1 VGAAEEQ
8 RRSAL
13 RRWAGGSALWASR
26 PAVPGPAGWVGV
38 CGDAA
43 VTLKAMLPRAW
54 KRNKSQRAAVLQV
67 NHNELEML
75 WFPFHHLGWF
85 QHPTPECFGALSIWE
100 AQLSQE
106 GSLGGNDTLGLR
118 ICDVIFLAFI
128 WWSYLRSGHPN
139 GQLALLLFIASMSNV
154 FSLRGWNSARQWI
167 TVLSVS
173 DLKYSI

>member
-1 VGAAEEQ
+1 
-8 RRSAL
+8 
-13 RRWAGGSALWASR
+13 
-26 PAVPGPAGWVGV
+26 
-38 CGDAA
+38 
-43 VTLKAMLPRAW
+43 M
-54 KRNKSQRAAVLQV
+54 

-128 WWSYLRSGHPN
+128 WWSYLQSGHPN